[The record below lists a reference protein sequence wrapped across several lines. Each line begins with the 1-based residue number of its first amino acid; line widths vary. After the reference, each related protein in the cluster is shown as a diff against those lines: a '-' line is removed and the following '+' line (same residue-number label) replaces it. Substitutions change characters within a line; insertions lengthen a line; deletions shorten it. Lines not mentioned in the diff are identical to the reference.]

1 MEDVL
6 LGWEAASEPDS
17 SQGSDFR
24 KSVRVGPKTL
34 TCHHPKECTHTA
46 LACVPALS
54 SCHLG
59 TFLGAVCRGSS
70 KGLGRVDIVIVRL
83 SFRLC
88 SLDFEASRGISFS
101 IFPPPWGK
109 MRCPHKAMAQ
119 GPCRRACTNTLLSN
133 DLICNEAKCWCSSSW
148 HRMPGEVTKLL
159 YVPLALAAMV
169 NSPAAFMQMPVNT
182 LWWLCQEA
190 VWQAV

>member
-6 LGWEAASEPDS
+6 QGWESASEPDS

-24 KSVRVGPKTL
+24 KSIGVGPKTL

-46 LACVPALS
+46 LAFVPALS

-59 TFLGAVCRGSS
+59 TFLGAVCWGS
-70 KGLGRVDIVIVRL
+70 KGLAMLIL
-83 SFRLC
+83 SLFAWVSGCVYLTLRPVV
-88 SLDFEASRGISFS
+88 GISFS

-133 DLICNEAKCWCSSSW
+133 DLICSEAKCWCSSSW